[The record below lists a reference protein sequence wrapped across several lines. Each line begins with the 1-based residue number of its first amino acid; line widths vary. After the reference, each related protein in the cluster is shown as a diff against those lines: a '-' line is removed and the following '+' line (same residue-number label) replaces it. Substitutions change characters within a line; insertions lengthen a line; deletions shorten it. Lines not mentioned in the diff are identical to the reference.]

1 MGRAYKTWP
10 GPLRWFVPQAHNN
23 INTDM
28 ASSPLKRVAII
39 TGAAEGIGRAIA
51 RRLARDGFDLG
62 LFDLP
67 KCRDLLEKLAT
78 SIRTDFE
85 AKAVTVYGDVSVEGD
100 VKGLIDTVVGELG
113 DMYAVRR
120 CNVRRGAR

>member
-1 MGRAYKTWP
+1 M
-10 GPLRWFVPQAHNN
+10 
-23 INTDM
+23 
-28 ASSPLKRVAII
+28 AII
-39 TGAAEGIGRAIA
+39 TGAAQGIGRAVA
-51 RRLARDGFDLG
+51 QRLAKDGFDLG

-78 SIRTDFE
+78 SVRTDFG

-113 DMYAVRR
+113 DMYVVRPY
-120 CNVRRGAR
+120 NVRRGAHEVLNLPATR

>member
-1 MGRAYKTWP
+1 
-10 GPLRWFVPQAHNN
+10 
-23 INTDM
+23 M
-28 ASSPLKRVAII
+28 ASTPRRVVII
-39 TGAAEGIGRAIA
+39 TGAAQGIGRAVA
-51 RRLARDGFDLG
+51 QRLAKDGFDLG

-67 KCRDLLEKLAT
+67 KCQDLLEELAT
-78 SIRTDFE
+78 SVRKDFG

-120 CNVRRGAR
+120 CNLRRGVH